1 MRADLEGTGARRAV
15 VLAGGRGVRRG
26 SLTDDVPKPLLEVA
40 GRPFLEWVLRSI
52 READVTEVVI
62 AAGYRA
68 SQIEALFRSVSFRGL
83 SLTVLSERTPLG
95 TAGAIANACNVM
107 TGDEPVL
114 VTNGDSCVATD
125 LSIAFSRLTPDL
137 DATMLSVTVADRSRF
152 GRVEVTRDGVLARL
166 GSPAA
171 GKGLINAGVYVLRR
185 RLVRDFSK
193 SRPLS
198 LERDVLPRLIT
209 AGAKIGVV
217 TVEAPFIDIGVP
229 DSLEVASR
237 WVSQNLSSAR

>member
-15 VLAGGRGVRRG
+15 VLAGGRGVRLG

-95 TAGAIANACNVM
+95 TAGAIANACRHAEKNKR
-107 TGDEPVL
+107 
-114 VTNGDSCVATD
+114 A
-125 LSIAFSRLTPDL
+125 
-137 DATMLSVTVADRSRF
+137 
-152 GRVEVTRDGVLARL
+152 
-166 GSPAA
+166 
-171 GKGLINAGVYVLRR
+171 
-185 RLVRDFSK
+185 
-193 SRPLS
+193 
-198 LERDVLPRLIT
+198 
-209 AGAKIGVV
+209 
-217 TVEAPFIDIGVP
+217 
-229 DSLEVASR
+229 
-237 WVSQNLSSAR
+237 